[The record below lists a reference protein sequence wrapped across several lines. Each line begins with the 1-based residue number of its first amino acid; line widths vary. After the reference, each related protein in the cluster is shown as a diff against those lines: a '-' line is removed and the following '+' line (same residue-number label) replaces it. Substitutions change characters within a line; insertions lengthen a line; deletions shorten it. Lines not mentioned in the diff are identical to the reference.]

1 MNILRLLPLL
11 LLPGFNAGAQTAPNA
26 GRPPLISLE
35 IPDSLYPARLWLATG
50 TGVVVYSAAMV
61 GLNQAWYADYPRSS
75 FHTFNDMRE
84 WMQMDKMGHWLM
96 SYNESRWIGDG
107 ARWTGM
113 NHQQSAWAGFAGG
126 QIIQTSLEVLDGYSS
141 EWGFSWGDIAFNLL
155 GSGLYLGQ
163 ELGWHDQ
170 RIVMKMSAWP
180 VTYPDTRIYPYTPA
194 GSDQWTILEQRADE
208 LYGTGPV
215 NLFLKNYNT
224 LVVWASVNP
233 RSFGAPE
240 WIPPWLNVAAGMGAD
255 NLFAGFGYEWDAE
268 KNCEG
273 PDCVRYRL
281 DSEVYP
287 RTRQF
292 YLSLDVDL
300 RRIRVRNRALR
311 ALLGM
316 VNIIKVPSPTLM
328 INTEGK
334 VRFYPVFF

>member
-1 MNILRLLPLL
+1 MI
-11 LLPGFNAGAQTAPNA
+11 
-26 GRPPLISLE
+26 
-35 IPDSLYPARLWLATG
+35 
-50 TGVVVYSAAMV
+50 

-75 FHTFNDMRE
+75 FHTFNDMDE
-84 WMQMDKMGHWLM
+84 WMQMDKMGHALM
-96 SYNESRWIGDG
+96 AYNEARWVADG
-107 ARWTGM
+107 ARWTGL
-113 NHQQSAWAGFAGG
+113 NHRQAAWAGFAGS
-126 QIIQTSLEVLDGYSS
+126 QLIQTSLEVLDGYSA

-163 ELGWHDQ
+163 ELGWRDQ
-170 RIVMKMSAWP
+170 RIVLKMSAWP

-194 GSDQWTILEQRADE
+194 GSDQWTTLQDRADD

-233 RSFGAPE
+233 RSFSRNPDG
-240 WIPPWLNVAAGMGAD
+240 WMPPWLNVAVGMGAD
-255 NLFAGFGYEWDAE
+255 NLFAGTGYEWDAQ
-268 KNCEG
+268 KGCEG
-273 PDCVRYRL
+273 PECVRYRL
-281 DSEVYP
+281 DPEVYP

-300 RRIRVRNRALR
+300 RRIRVRNRALK
-311 ALLGM
+311 ALLGV

-328 INTEGK
+328 VTTEGQ